1 MISVWLYS
9 SLSAV
14 PWPVIIPVKC
24 GALGPVNNEGF
35 MENTVA
41 ASSEEVQMF
50 RDMVLRFFEQEVLPH
65 YDSWEK
71 NHKMPRDMWRTLGAA
86 GMLLVDFPE
95 EYGAAGASFDV
106 CQMIQQEMCRLGL
119 HGLAT
124 GYNIHANIV
133 APYILNIANQQQKDR
148 WLPGMAT
155 GEILTAIAM
164 TEPGAGSDLAGMRT
178 TAVKEGDEYVLTGSK
193 TFITNGNEAEM
204 IIVCA
209 KTDPSKGS
217 KGISLFLVDTSLPGF
232 STGKPI
238 NKMGQ
243 HCSDTAELFF
253 ENMRIPTDS
262 LLGEEGKG
270 FVYLMQELPRER
282 LGCAVQ
288 AIGHAQGALDLTV
301 EYVKERKAFGQSVAQ
316 FQNTR
321 FKLAQ
326 CNTELEM
333 CKALLEKNMVKYQ
346 NQQMTVTDAAVLKLS
361 ATEMQLTMVNECLQL
376 FGGYGYTDEYPI
388 SRFYRDAR
396 VQTIYAGSSEIMKE
410 MIARDLLG
418 R

>member
-41 ASSEEVQMF
+41 ASSDEVQMF

-148 WLPGMAT
+148 WLPGMVT
-155 GEILTAIAM
+155 GEVLTAIAM

-178 TAVKEGDEYVLTGSK
+178 TAKKEGDEYVLTGSK

-238 NKMGQ
+238 DKMGQ

-253 ENMRIPTDS
+253 ENMRIPADA

-346 NQQMTVTDAAVLKLS
+346 RQQMTVTDAAVLKLS

>member
-1 MISVWLYS
+1 MATIED
-9 SLSAV
+9 A
-14 PWPVIIPVKC
+14 
-24 GALGPVNNEGF
+24 NNEE
-35 MENTVA
+35 M
-41 ASSEEVQMF
+41 QMF
-50 RDMVLRFFEQEVLPH
+50 RDMVLRFLEQEVLPH
-65 YDSWEK
+65 YDTWEK
-71 NHKMPRDMWRTLGAA
+71 NHKMPRKMWNIMGSA

-95 EYGAAGASFDV
+95 KYGAAGASFDV
-106 CQMIQQEMCRLGL
+106 CQMIQEEMCRLGF
-119 HGLAT
+119 HGLGT

-133 APYILNIANQQQKDR
+133 APYVLNIGTEEQHDR
-148 WLPGMAT
+148 WLPGMVT
-155 GEILTAIAM
+155 GEVVTALAM
-164 TEPGAGSDLAGMRT
+164 TEPGAGSDVAGMRT
-178 TAVKEGDEYVLTGSK
+178 SAIKDGDEYVLNGSK
-193 TFITNGNEAEM
+193 TFITNGNDADM

-209 KTDPSKGS
+209 KTDIHAGS

-238 NKMGQ
+238 EKMGQ

-253 ENMRIPTDS
+253 ENMRIPS
-262 LLGEEGKG
+262 NALLGEEGKG

-288 AIGHAQGALDLTV
+288 AIGHAQGALDMTCD
-301 EYVKERKAFGQSVAQ
+301 YVKDRKAFGQSISQ

-326 CNTELEM
+326 CQTELEM
-333 CKALLEKNMVKYQ
+333 CRALLEKHMAKYKLDE
-346 NQQMTVTDAAVLKLS
+346 MTVTDAAMLKLA

-396 VQTIYAGSSEIMKE
+396 IQTIYAGSSEIMKE
-410 MIARDLLG
+410 VIARGILG

>member
-1 MISVWLYS
+1 M
-9 SLSAV
+9 SAV
-14 PWPVIIPVKC
+14 MSITED
-24 GALGPVNNEGF
+24 NN
-35 MENTVA
+35 
-41 ASSEEVQMF
+41 SEEIQMF
-50 RDMVLRFFEQEVLPH
+50 RDMVLRFLEQEVVPH

-71 NHKMPRDMWRTLGAA
+71 NHKMPREMWNTMGSA
-86 GMLLVDFPE
+86 GLLLVDFPE
-95 EYGAAGASFDV
+95 KYGAAAASFDV
-106 CQMIQQEMCRLGL
+106 CQMIQEEMCRLNL
-119 HGLAT
+119 HALAT

-133 APYILNIANQQQKDR
+133 APYLLHIGNQEQQDR
-148 WLPGMAT
+148 WLPAMVT
-155 GEILTAIAM
+155 GEVLTALAM
-164 TEPGAGSDLAGMRT
+164 TEPGAGSDLANIRT
-178 TAVKEGDEYVLTGSK
+178 KAIKDGDDYILNGSK
-193 TFITNGNEAEM
+193 TFITNGNEANM

-209 KTDPSKGS
+209 KTDINAGS

-238 NKMGQ
+238 EKIGQ
-243 HCSDTAELFF
+243 HSSDTGELFF
-253 ENMRIPTDS
+253 ENMRIPADA

-288 AIGHAQGALDLTV
+288 AIGHAQGALDLTC
-301 EYVKERKAFGQSVAQ
+301 EYVKERKAFGQSVSQ

-326 CNTELEM
+326 CQTDLEL
-333 CKALLEKNMVKYQ
+333 CRALLEKHMLKYQ
-346 NQQMTVTDAAVLKLS
+346 RDEMTVTDAAMLKLA
-361 ATEMQLTMVNECLQL
+361 ATEMQVSLINECLQL

-396 VQTIYAGSSEIMKE
+396 IQTIYAGTSEIMKE
-410 MIARDLLG
+410 VIARGILG

>member
-1 MISVWLYS
+1 MAIFMQRTTRIVM
-9 SLSAV
+9 SA
-14 PWPVIIPVKC
+14 IASATDNKT
-24 GALGPVNNEGF
+24 NE
-35 MENTVA
+35 EI
-41 ASSEEVQMF
+41 QIF
-50 RDMVLRFFEQEVLPH
+50 RDMVLRFLEQEVLPH
-65 YDSWEK
+65 YDLWEK
-71 NHKMPRDMWRTLGAA
+71 NHKMPRKMWNIIGSA

-95 EYGAAGASFDV
+95 KYGAADASFEV
-106 CQMIQQEMCRLGL
+106 CQMIQEEMCRLNL
-119 HGLAT
+119 HALAT

-133 APYILNIANQQQKDR
+133 APYLLHIGNQQQQER
-148 WLPGMAT
+148 WLPAMVS
-155 GEILTAIAM
+155 GEVLTALAM
-164 TEPGAGSDLAGMRT
+164 TEPGAGSDLANIRT
-178 TAVKEGDEYVLTGSK
+178 KAIKDGDDYLLNGSK
-193 TFITNGNEAEM
+193 TFITNGSEADM

-209 KTDPSKGS
+209 KTDINAGA

-238 NKMGQ
+238 EKIGQ
-243 HCSDTAELFF
+243 HSSDTAELFF
-253 ENMRIPTDS
+253 ENMRIPSDA

-288 AIGHAQGALDLTV
+288 AIGHAQGALDLTCG
-301 EYVKERKAFGQSVAQ
+301 YVKERKAFGQSVAQ

-326 CNTELEM
+326 CQTELEL
-333 CKALLEKNMVKYQ
+333 CRALLEKYMLKYQ
-346 NQQMTVTDAAVLKLS
+346 RSEMTVTDAAMLKLA
-361 ATEMQLTMVNECLQL
+361 ATEMQVSLINECLQL

-396 VQTIYAGSSEIMKE
+396 IQTIYAGTSEIMKE
-410 MIARDLLG
+410 VIARGILG

>member
-1 MISVWLYS
+1 MATIED
-9 SLSAV
+9 A
-14 PWPVIIPVKC
+14 
-24 GALGPVNNEGF
+24 NNEE
-35 MENTVA
+35 M
-41 ASSEEVQMF
+41 QMF
-50 RDMVLRFFEQEVLPH
+50 RDMVLRFLEQEVLPH
-65 YDSWEK
+65 YDTWEK
-71 NHKMPRDMWRTLGAA
+71 NHKMPREMWNIMGSA

-95 EYGAAGASFDV
+95 KYGAAGASFDV
-106 CQMIQQEMCRLGL
+106 CQMIQEEMCRLGF
-119 HGLAT
+119 HGLGT

-133 APYILNIANQQQKDR
+133 APYVFNIGTEEQHDR
-148 WLPGMAT
+148 WLPGMVT
-155 GEILTAIAM
+155 GEVVTALAM
-164 TEPGAGSDLAGMRT
+164 TEPGAGSDVAGMRT
-178 TAVKEGDEYVLTGSK
+178 NAIKDGDEYVLNGSK
-193 TFITNGNEAEM
+193 TFITNGNDADM

-209 KTDPSKGS
+209 KTDIHAGS

-238 NKMGQ
+238 EKMGQ

-253 ENMRIPTDS
+253 ENMRIPS
-262 LLGEEGKG
+262 NALLGEEGKG

-288 AIGHAQGALDLTV
+288 AIGHAQGALDITCD
-301 EYVKERKAFGQSVAQ
+301 YVKDRKAFGQSISQ

-326 CNTELEM
+326 CQTELEM
-333 CKALLEKNMVKYQ
+333 CRALLEKHMAKYKLDE
-346 NQQMTVTDAAVLKLS
+346 MTVTDAAMLKLA
-361 ATEMQLTMVNECLQL
+361 ATEMQLTMVDECLQL

-396 VQTIYAGSSEIMKE
+396 IQTIYAGSSEIMKE
-410 MIARDLLG
+410 VIARGILG

>member
-148 WLPGMAT
+148 WLPGMVT
-155 GEILTAIAM
+155 GDVLTAIAM

-178 TAVKEGDEYVLTGSK
+178 TAVKEGDEYVLNGAK

-253 ENMRIPTDS
+253 ENMRIPADS

>member
-1 MISVWLYS
+1 M
-9 SLSAV
+9 SAV
-14 PWPVIIPVKC
+14 MSIT
-24 GALGPVNNEGF
+24 GDNN
-35 MENTVA
+35 
-41 ASSEEVQMF
+41 SEEIQMF
-50 RDMVLRFFEQEVLPH
+50 RDMVLRFLEQEVVPH

-71 NHKMPRDMWRTLGAA
+71 NHKMPREMWNTMGSA
-86 GMLLVDFPE
+86 GLLLVDFPE
-95 EYGAAGASFDV
+95 KYGAADASFDV
-106 CQMIQQEMCRLGL
+106 CQMIQEEMCRLNL
-119 HGLAT
+119 HALAT

-133 APYILNIANQQQKDR
+133 APYLLHIGNQEQQDR
-148 WLPGMAT
+148 WLPAMVT
-155 GEILTAIAM
+155 GEVLTALAM
-164 TEPGAGSDLAGMRT
+164 TEPGAGSDLANIRT
-178 TAVKEGDEYVLTGSK
+178 KAIKDGDDYILNGSK
-193 TFITNGNEAEM
+193 TFITNGNEANM

-209 KTDPSKGS
+209 KTDINAGS

-238 NKMGQ
+238 EKIGQ
-243 HCSDTAELFF
+243 HSSDTGELFF
-253 ENMRIPTDS
+253 ENMRIPSDA

-288 AIGHAQGALDLTV
+288 AIGHAQGALDLTC
-301 EYVKERKAFGQSVAQ
+301 EYVKERKAFGQSVSQ

-326 CNTELEM
+326 CQTDLEL
-333 CKALLEKNMVKYQ
+333 CRALLEKHMLKYQ
-346 NQQMTVTDAAVLKLS
+346 RDEMTVTDAAMLKLA
-361 ATEMQLTMVNECLQL
+361 ATEMQVSLINECLQL

-396 VQTIYAGSSEIMKE
+396 IQTIYAGTSEIMKE
-410 MIARDLLG
+410 VIARGILG

>member
-1 MISVWLYS
+1 
-9 SLSAV
+9 
-14 PWPVIIPVKC
+14 
-24 GALGPVNNEGF
+24 

-65 YDSWEK
+65 YECWEK

-148 WLPGMAT
+148 WLPGMVT
-155 GEILTAIAM
+155 GDVLTAIAM

-178 TAVKEGDEYVLTGSK
+178 TAKKEGDEYVLNGAK

-253 ENMRIPTDS
+253 ENMRIPADS

>member
-1 MISVWLYS
+1 M
-9 SLSAV
+9 
-14 PWPVIIPVKC
+14 
-24 GALGPVNNEGF
+24 VNA
-35 MENTVA
+35 TDT
-41 ASSEEVQMF
+41 SSEEVQMF

-148 WLPGMAT
+148 WLPGMVT
-155 GEILTAIAM
+155 GDVLTAIAM

-178 TAVKEGDEYVLTGSK
+178 TAVKEGEEYVLNGSK
-193 TFITNGNEAEM
+193 TFITNGNEAQM

-209 KTDPSKGS
+209 KTDASAGS

-238 NKMGQ
+238 DKMGQ

-253 ENMRIPTDS
+253 ENMRIPADS

-301 EYVKERKAFGQSVAQ
+301 EYVKERKAFDQSVAQ

-346 NQQMTVTDAAVLKLS
+346 TQQMTVTDAAVLKLS